1 MSSIKRFY
9 TLLIFILFG
18 LLSTYTS
25 AQLIDKQVLSLED
38 AKVIAAAAEAEATAN
53 KWNVVIAIV
62 DDGGHL
68 IYLQRMD
75 MAPTGSVGVAQ
86 GKARTSAAFRR
97 PTSVFDKM
105 ASARPA
111 ITSIPDAVFLEGGVP
126 VVLNGRVV
134 GAVGVSGASSEQD
147 AQMAEVGINALKK

>member
-1 MSSIKRFY
+1 MSLIKRFNS
-9 TLLIFILFG
+9 LLAFTLFG
-18 LLSTYTS
+18 LLSTYAS
-25 AQLIDKQVLSLED
+25 AQLIDKQVLSLQG
-38 AKVIAAAAEAEATAN
+38 AKIIAAAAEAEATAN

-62 DDGGHL
+62 DNGGHL

-75 MAPTGSVGVAQ
+75 KAPTGSIRVAQ

-105 ASARPA
+105 ANARPA
-111 ITSIPDAVFLEGGVP
+111 LTSIPNAVFLEGGVP
-126 VVLNGRVV
+126 VVINGRVV

-147 AQMAEVGINALKK
+147 AQMAEAGISALKK

>member
-1 MSSIKRFY
+1 MSPIKCFKS
-9 TLLIFILFG
+9 LLIFALFA
-18 LLSTYTS
+18 LLSS
-25 AQLIDKQVLSLED
+25 HVFAQTIDKQVLSLEG
-38 AKVIAAAAEAEATAN
+38 AKTIAAAAEAQAIAN
-53 KWNVVIAIV
+53 KWNVVIAVV

-75 MAPTGSVGVAQ
+75 KAPTGSVRVAQ

-105 ASARPA
+105 ANSRPA
-111 ITSIPDAVFLEGGVP
+111 LTSIPDAVFLEGGVP

-147 AQMAEVGINALKK
+147 AQMAEAGISALKK